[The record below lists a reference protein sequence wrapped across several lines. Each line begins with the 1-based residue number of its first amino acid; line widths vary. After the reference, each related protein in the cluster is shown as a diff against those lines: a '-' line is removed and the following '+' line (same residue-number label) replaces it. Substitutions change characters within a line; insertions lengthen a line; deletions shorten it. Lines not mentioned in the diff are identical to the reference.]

1 MIHKNTKTL
10 SKNLYGTKNDMDPSI
25 FLIAL
30 TKGYSSLVCKMHGIF
45 TQTET
50 NFNEQIIPKL
60 KKKHLG
66 DNHSFRTLK

>member
-10 SKNLYGTKNDMDPSI
+10 CKNLYGTKNDMDPSI

-50 NFNEQIIPKL
+50 NFNE
-60 KKKHLG
+60 
-66 DNHSFRTLK
+66 